1 MTLDTLDADGQDGG
15 GTFTVT
21 VPADELRAVSVV
33 VEAGDDAF
41 YVPVPAVLP
50 LLAFGLALAGAS

>member
-1 MTLDTLDADGQDGG
+1 M
-15 GTFTVT
+15 
-21 VPADELRAVSVV
+21 SVV

-50 LLAFGLALAGAS
+50 LLAFGLALAGASEPAHLRRTCR

>member
-1 MTLDTLDADGQDGG
+1 
-15 GTFTVT
+15 

-50 LLAFGLALAGAS
+50 LLAFGLALAGASEPAHLRRTRR